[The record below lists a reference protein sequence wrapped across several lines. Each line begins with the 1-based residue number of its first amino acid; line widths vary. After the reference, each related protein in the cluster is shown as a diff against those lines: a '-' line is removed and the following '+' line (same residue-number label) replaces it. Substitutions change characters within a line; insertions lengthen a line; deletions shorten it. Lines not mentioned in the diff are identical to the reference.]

1 MWVCVCLS
9 LSKYNR
15 YMQLYL
21 QREREL
27 RMCTYI
33 GTKWLGE
40 YYIARRWNYEMD
52 CKFGQWVKAICRF
65 KFDKHTT

>member
-1 MWVCVCLS
+1 MWVWVCVS

-15 YMQLYL
+15 YMHLYL
-21 QREREL
+21 QRERIVYVY
-27 RMCTYI
+27 RI